1 MKNTIKHISIADA
14 KDAVIYLVRIK
25 KIIYVKGDG
34 NSARFFIRDK
44 RNPQGYYVLT
54 ASKNLGYYAD
64 ILLAN
69 KLERIHQSYIV
80 NRKYVAEEA
89 EGRILKLRIPEGHE
103 VLVSENNHATFK
115 AGYLK

>member
-1 MKNTIKHISIADA
+1 MKNTIKQIGIADA

-25 KIIYVKGDG
+25 KIIYLKGDG

-64 ILLAN
+64 TLLAHQF
-69 KLERIHQSYIV
+69 ERIHQSYIV
-80 NRKYVAEEA
+80 NRKYAGEL
-89 EGRILKLRIPEGHE
+89 EGNTLKLRIPEGHT
-103 VLVSENNHATFK
+103 VLISESCKASFK

>member
-1 MKNTIKHISIADA
+1 MKNNIKQIGIADK

-34 NSARFFIRDK
+34 NSVRFFIRDK

-54 ASKNLGYYAD
+54 ASKNLGFYAD
-64 ILLAN
+64 TLLAHQF
-69 KLERIHQSYIV
+69 ERTHQSYIV
-80 NRKYVAEEA
+80 NLKYAVEI
-89 EGRILKLRIPEGHE
+89 EGNRLKLRMPEGHV
-103 VLVSENNHATFK
+103 VLISDDNKTAFK